1 MLGLAR
7 AFHAKALGMD
17 EAARKAWEATK
28 QLAWDKEPA
37 LHPVLDTW
45 LFAMTALEAKFV
57 PGKGDG
63 APG

>member
-1 MLGLAR
+1 
-7 AFHAKALGMD
+7 MD
-17 EAARKAWEATK
+17 EAARKAWETTK
-28 QLAWDKEPA
+28 KLAWDKEPD